1 MAGRKIGILGGTF
14 DPIHHVHLILGEAA
28 REQFG
33 LDRIIFIPSG
43 CSYMKDINSITPGE
57 LRYQMVKLAIEN
69 NPYFTCSRIEID
81 REGNSYT
88 IDTLRELQKLYPGDE
103 IYLILGGDTF
113 KQIESWYES
122 EEIFKSCVILAA
134 VRDNMTIEDM
144 DKQRRYLHDKYGADI
159 RILQFRNLDLS
170 STDIRARLKTGRSVR
185 YLLPDSVIEF
195 ACLKNIFSGIPMTSD
210 DDDGDVKIYSN

>member
-43 CSYMKDINSITPGE
+43 CSYMKDTSSITPGE

-88 IDTLRELQKLYPGDE
+88 IDTLRELKKMYPGDE

-113 KQIESWYES
+113 RSIESWYES
-122 EEIFKSCVILAA
+122 EEIFKNCIILAA
-134 VRDNMTIEDM
+134 VRDNMSIEDM
-144 DKQRRYLHDKYGADI
+144 DKQRRHLHDTYGADV
-159 RILQFRNLDLS
+159 RILSFKNLDLS
-170 STDIRARLKTGRSVR
+170 SSDIRARMKTGRSVR

-195 ACLKNIFSGIPMTSD
+195 ACLKNIFNGIPVDNDTD
-210 DDDGDVKIYSN
+210 DVKIYNG